1 MKLIKKPQPE
11 IVNLSEKY
19 KVGQRIKVT
28 TAHHDGRG
36 HYDNCETLYTIEK
49 VNRVTLDIT
58 NDDGYTYRFDPIRDN
73 GGRDYC
79 TGKVEIV
86 QNKQLNEL

>member
-58 NDDGYTYRFDPIRDN
+58 NDDGYTIALILSVTTAD
-73 GGRDYC
+73 
-79 TGKVEIV
+79 EIIAPERL
-86 QNKQLNEL
+86 KLYKISSNEL

>member
-1 MKLIKKPQPE
+1 MKLIRKPQP
-11 IVNLSEKY
+11 VKTNLAEKF

-36 HYDNCETLYTIEK
+36 HYNQCETLYTIEK

-58 NDDGYTYRFDPIRDN
+58 NDAGSTYRFDPIHDC
-73 GGRDYC
+73 GGRDYY
-79 TGKVEIV
+79 TEKVEIV
-86 QNKQLNEL
+86 Q

>member
-1 MKLIKKPQPE
+1 MKLIRKPQP
-11 IVNLSEKY
+11 VKTNLAEKF

-36 HYDNCETLYTIEK
+36 HYDKCETLYTIEK

-58 NDDGYTYRFDPIRDN
+58 NNAGYTYRFDPIHDK
-73 GGRDYC
+73 GGQDYH
-79 TGKVEIV
+79 TEKVEIV
-86 QNKQLNEL
+86 Q